1 MIEAVLYL
9 YVKHCGHWDDC
20 YEDVRKRKS
29 KIEILNYK
37 GNDLT
42 FITND
47 SYPNKLKDIIM
58 PPFFLFHYGNMDL
71 LKSNN
76 VVGINFAPSVKDLE
90 FVTKFAASEQN
101 PEDIVICIPSKFMSV
116 GIIGW
121 VDLNHYKLIV
131 IHDQQLENFQ
141 LKDCLHPEKHLLIS
155 EFNHLIPE
163 IKKCD
168 GQHIERLLFAFSDRL
183 FIHKTKELLDSNKK
197 IAKALDNCVGEANN
211 KKLVSCH
218 YVNNVLVYTEEEF
231 INRDLISET
240 LPSWGV

>member
-20 YEDVRKRKS
+20 YEDVRGRKS

-76 VVGINFAPSVKDLE
+76 VVGINFAPSIKDLE
-90 FVTKFAASEQN
+90 FVTKSVGGEQN

-131 IHDQQLENFQ
+131 IHDQQLENFK
-141 LKDCLHPEKHLLIS
+141 LKDCLHPTKHLLIS

-197 IAKALDNCVGEANN
+197 IAKALDNCVDQAKN

-218 YVNNVLVYTEEEF
+218 YVNNVLVYTEEAYK
-231 INRDLISET
+231 IA
-240 LPSWGV
+240 